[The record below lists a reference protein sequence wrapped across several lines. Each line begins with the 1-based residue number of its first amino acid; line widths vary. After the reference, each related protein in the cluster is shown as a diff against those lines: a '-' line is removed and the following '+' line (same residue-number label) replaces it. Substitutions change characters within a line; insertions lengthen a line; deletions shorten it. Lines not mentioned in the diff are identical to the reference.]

1 MIKLHEVQKIYTTLG
16 GGQHVLKDIN
26 LFFEKGQFVAVL
38 GKSGCG
44 KTTLLNLIAGLDTP
58 SSGQISIDGKL
69 MSKMKD
75 DELDEFRNH
84 RIGIIFQNYNL
95 INHLNVLENVMLS
108 LDIAG
113 KTENKKEKALDILK
127 RVGLEDHTHKLVT
140 QLSGGQKQRVAIAR
154 ALVTNPD
161 IILADEPT
169 GALDSKTSIEVMDLI
184 KEVCKDKLVIFVT
197 HNKNLAKTYA
207 NRIIEMK
214 DGRVV
219 NDDQSIDERVKVDLN
234 KKLVTNKLSFKSSIK
249 YAFKSAFKFKGRTIL
264 IALGLALG
272 ITIISLIDGVFNG
285 ARSKITDNY
294 LLENNL
300 IVYTNSDTVSNDKI
314 KEIDGVT
321 DVFDVVNSC
330 EVIKLGTKD
339 ISNVV
344 FPRTLQIPTQTEL
357 KNEFIEGI
365 QYGSFPNNDNEIA
378 ISYDVFNSFVN
389 TSGDEE
395 KMADTILNKTM
406 TVVLKEELVVT
417 SDEIAKFEQM
427 ADDYQNDPVN
437 NEKCI
442 RFEFRKVDGFYN
454 YYIKGTDEL
463 LFESEHTDLID
474 MARQFYLEYDSHF
487 GDVQNNTYYL
497 VDTSNIN
504 YDNVSTSRT
513 TKDVVISGIF
523 KSEINN
529 ISMSNFLKDE
539 PLDGIFKTKF
549 IYIDY
554 NKVSEKTTIIKNIED
569 LTGLKVYD
577 YQYHG
582 VSSSTSKFVLNLLQF
597 VFTAISSVTLV
608 TGAIMLWILLHVN
621 VSQRKREIGM
631 LRSMGATKNDVKN
644 IFVSETLVIGVLS
657 CIISLALILIITIFA
672 NIFIPN
678 CAYTW
683 FVTKFPMLNGNKPVI
698 INVGKLFIIFGVG
711 IVVSVFAG
719 YIPSS
724 RACGKKPIDSLR
736 GE

>member
-16 GGQHVLKDIN
+16 GGQHVLKDIE
-26 LFFEKGQFVAVL
+26 LFFEKGQFVAIL

-113 KTENKKEKALDILK
+113 KTENKKEKALEILK
-127 RVGLEDHTHKLVT
+127 KVGLEDHTHKLVT

-197 HNKNLAKTYA
+197 HNKKLANNYA

-219 NDDQSIDERVKVDLN
+219 SDNQVLDQRIKVDLN
-234 KKLVTNKLSFKSSIK
+234 KKLVTNKLGIKSSIK
-249 YAFKSAFKFKGRTIL
+249 YAFRSTFKFKGRTIL
-264 IALGLALG
+264 TAIGLAIG

-285 ARSKITDNY
+285 ARSKIEDNY

-300 IVYTNSDTVSNDKI
+300 VLYANTNTVSNDEI
-314 KEIDGVT
+314 KKIDGVV
-321 DVFDVVNSC
+321 DAFDVSYTYKINK
-330 EVIKLGTKD
+330 IGTETVED
-339 ISNVV
+339 VYLA
-344 FPRTLQIPTQTEL
+344 PTLQVPTQTEL
-357 KNEFIEGI
+357 KNDFKDGI
-365 QYGSFPNNDNEIA
+365 LYGGFPNNDNEIV
-378 ISYDVFNSFVN
+378 ISYELFKSLVN
-389 TSGDEE
+389 TSNDEK
-395 KMADTILNKTM
+395 KMADSILNKTM
-406 TVVLKEELVVT
+406 TVCLKEKTEINEIEL
-417 SDEIAKFEQM
+417 EKYENKAINYK
-427 ADDYQNDPVN
+427 NDPLN
-437 NEKCI
+437 NEVCI
-442 RFEFRKVDGFYN
+442 KFQYKKVGDKYN
-454 YYIKGTDEL
+454 YYIYDTNEL
-463 LFESEHTDLID
+463 VFESEYTDLITQ
-474 MARQFYLEYDSHF
+474 AKEFYNKYNTYF
-487 GDVQNNTYYL
+487 GDEENNIYYL
-497 VDTSNIN
+497 VDTSGIDYNNVVIN
-504 YDNVSTSRT
+504 KMTR
-513 TKDVVISGIF
+513 DVVISGIF
-523 KSEINN
+523 E
-529 ISMSNFLKDE
+529 SNFGNITLSNFMKNE
-539 PLDGIFKTKF
+539 FIEGVYSAKF

-554 NKVSEKTTIIKNIED
+554 NKVNDKNNIIDEIEKLLNVR
-569 LTGLKVYD
+569 VYD
-577 YQYHG
+577 YQYHN
-582 VSSSTSKFVLNLLQF
+582 VSSSTSTFILNLLQF

-657 CIISLALILIITIFA
+657 CLISLVLILAITLFV

-678 CAYTW
+678 CAYEW
-683 FVTKFPMLNGNKPVI
+683 FVTKFPILNGNKPII
-698 INVGKLFIIFGVG
+698 INVGKLFIIFGIG
-711 IVVSVFAG
+711 IIISIFAG

-724 RACGKKPIDSLR
+724 KAGGKKPIESLR